1 MKYSK
6 VKYPLI
12 DKVCQA
18 GGIIEDDGDA
28 VQLHAPSS
36 YCFNY
41 CFNNELHSLVSPV
54 VYRLMEDYDR
64 WETGAVSMGFNPST
78 GGKNIPVTRR
88 QALNKCLLDI
98 EKRLECTI
106 DECPVDCDCKF

>member
-1 MKYSK
+1 MQYSK

-28 VQLHAPSS
+28 VQLHAPSG
-36 YCFNY
+36 C

-54 VYRLMEDYDR
+54 VYRRMEDYDR
-64 WETGAVSMGFNPST
+64 WETGTVSMGFNPSI
-78 GGKNIPVTRR
+78 GGKNMPVTRQ
-88 QALNKCLLDI
+88 QALKECLLDI
-98 EKRLECTI
+98 ENRLECTSTI